1 MQSAPRHG
9 RIFTLAAV
17 VVITVALAACGDG
30 DDGEGSGDA
39 TTDAEVTMTDPPA
52 PDPGGDDQPAVTV
65 PPSAQARVDEAV
77 ADLAARV
84 GADAETIS
92 VADYR
97 DVTWSDASLGCP
109 QPDMSYIQRLTPGV
123 LLVLRAADG
132 ATFEYHGGS
141 DGALSYCDA
150 PRPPVQGEG
159 AD

>member
-1 MQSAPRHG
+1 MNTAPRTV
-9 RIFTLAAV
+9 RTSTLTAA
-17 VVITVALAACGDG
+17 VVITVALAACGGG
-30 DDGEGSGDA
+30 DDGEGAGDA
-39 TTDAEVTMTDPPA
+39 TTDAEVTVTDPPD
-52 PDPGGDDQPAVTV
+52 PDGGDQPAVTV
-65 PPSAQARVDEAV
+65 PPSAQARVDAAI

-109 QPDMSYIQRLTPGV
+109 QPDMSYIQRLTPGT

-141 DGALSYCDA
+141 DGALSYCA
-150 PRPPVQGEG
+150 TPRPPVEGQG